1 MITTIM
7 AGFAFGYC
15 IMDIILNYRARRTVD
30 ELLKSTLEKD
40 PDFLKM
46 EDC

>member
-15 IMDIILNYRARRTVD
+15 IMDIILNYRAKRTMN
-30 ELLKSTLEKD
+30 ELLKSTLEDDK
-40 PDFLKM
+40 
-46 EDC
+46 

>member
-15 IMDIILNYRARRTVD
+15 VMDIIQNYRSNKKINEFVK
-30 ELLKSTLEKD
+30 EFEQK
-40 PDFLKM
+40 
-46 EDC
+46 

>member
-15 IMDIILNYRARRTVD
+15 VTDLILNYRNKKYYD
-30 ELLKSTLEKD
+30 ELLKSTVEIRK
-40 PDFLKM
+40 
-46 EDC
+46 

>member
-15 IMDIILNYRARRTVD
+15 VVDIILNYRARRNMY
-30 ELLKSTLEKD
+30 ELLKSTVEN
-40 PDFLKM
+40 
-46 EDC
+46 EI

>member
-15 IMDIILNYRARRTVD
+15 VMDIIQNYRAKRTLD
-30 ELLKSTLEKD
+30 ELLKSTLEDDK
-40 PDFLKM
+40 
-46 EDC
+46 

>member
-15 IMDIILNYRARRTVD
+15 VTDMILNYYNRKNYN
-30 ELLKSTLEKD
+30 ELLKTTVEIK
-40 PDFLKM
+40 K
-46 EDC
+46 

>member
-15 IMDIILNYRARRTVD
+15 VMDIIQNYRAKRTMY
-30 ELLKSTLEKD
+30 ELLKSTLEDRK
-40 PDFLKM
+40 
-46 EDC
+46 

>member
-15 IMDIILNYRARRTVD
+15 VMDIIQNYRANKRIDQFVKEFQQND
-30 ELLKSTLEKD
+30 
-40 PDFLKM
+40 
-46 EDC
+46 

>member
-15 IMDIILNYRARRTVD
+15 VMDIIQNYRSN
-30 ELLKSTLEKD
+30 KQIEK
-40 PDFLKM
+40 FVK
-46 EDC
+46 EFEEK